1 MRNFWKI
8 VPQGSLVLIGTTAA
22 SYALGLMRDR
32 TFAHTFG
39 ASRALDAYNAAFV
52 LPDFLLNVF
61 VASGIA
67 AAFVPIFTE
76 LFRQDRSKA
85 TQYANTC
92 LTTAGASMA
101 IAGIILI
108 VFARPL
114 SFLAAPGFDATSR
127 TTLVGLL
134 RVLAVSPIIFAASN
148 ALGAM
153 LISQRRFFFY
163 GLSPILYNLG
173 IMLGTILLAPHF
185 GIMGT
190 ALGTL
195 GGALLHLTI
204 RAVDAARAGFRF
216 KLSFT
221 IFTPEFRNTLALM
234 LPKMFG
240 HPVELATFWGF
251 TALAS
256 GLAPGSVAI
265 LNFARNF
272 QSVPVS
278 LVGIAIATATF
289 PILAEAYSLNAMGHF
304 RTVLKGAFWLIFIT
318 TWVMAVITLIVKQ
331 PLIQTI
337 FGGGT
342 FGPQE
347 VIRTASLLGVFALV
361 MPTESLVHI
370 LARAFY
376 ATKNTAIPVVV
387 SILGFCI
394 SLGGAWF
401 LIPRFDILAIPFAFF
416 IASALEVIILMTLLS
431 RRIRRLSSRK
441 SLVS

>member
-1 MRNFWKI
+1 M
-8 VPQGSLVLIGTTAA
+8 LITTTAA

-39 ASRALDAYNAAFV
+39 ASRALDAYNAAFL
-52 LPDFLLNVF
+52 LPDLLLNVF

-67 AAFVPIFTE
+67 AAFVPIVTE

-85 TQYANTC
+85 AQYANTC
-92 LTTAGASMA
+92 LTAAGAWMA

-114 SFLAAPGFDATSR
+114 SFLAAPGFDTQSR
-127 TTLVGLL
+127 ATLVELL
-134 RVLAVSPIIFAASN
+134 RLLAVSPIIFAASN
-148 ALGAM
+148 VFGAM

-163 GLSPILYNLG
+163 GLSPVLYNLG
-173 IMLGTILLAPHF
+173 IILGTILLAPHF

-195 GGALLHLTI
+195 GGALLHLAI
-204 RAVDAARAGFRF
+204 RVVDAARAGFRF
-216 KLSFT
+216 KPSFA
-221 IFTPEFRNTLALM
+221 IFTPEFHNTLALM

-256 GLAPGSVAI
+256 GLTPGSVAV

-289 PILAEAYSLNAMGHF
+289 PILAEAYSQNAVGRF
-304 RTVLKGAFWLIFIT
+304 RATLKRVFWLIFIT
-318 TWVMAVITLIVKQ
+318 TWVMAVVTFIVKQ

-337 FGGGT
+337 FGGGA
-342 FGPQE
+342 FGPQD
-347 VIRTASLLGVFALV
+347 VARTALLLGVFALAI
-361 MPTESLVHI
+361 PTESLVHI

-376 ATKNTAIPVVV
+376 ATKNTVIPVVV
-387 SILGFCI
+387 RILGFCI
-394 SLGGAWF
+394 SLGGAW
-401 LIPRFDILAIPFAFF
+401 LLVPRFDILAIPFAFF
-416 IASALEVIILMTLLS
+416 LASTIEVILLMMLLS
-431 RRIRRLSSRK
+431 RRLRK
-441 SLVS
+441 L

>member
-1 MRNFWKI
+1 M
-8 VPQGSLVLIGTTAA
+8 LITTTAA

-39 ASRALDAYNAAFV
+39 ASRALDAYNAAFL
-52 LPDFLLNVF
+52 LPDLLLNVF

-67 AAFVPIFTE
+67 AAFVPIVTE

-85 TQYANTC
+85 AQYANTC
-92 LTTAGASMA
+92 LTAAGAWMA

-114 SFLAAPGFDATSR
+114 SFLAAPGFDTQSR
-127 TTLVGLL
+127 ATLVELL
-134 RVLAVSPIIFAASN
+134 RLLAVSPIIFAASN
-148 ALGAM
+148 VFGAM

-163 GLSPILYNLG
+163 GLSPVLYN
-173 IMLGTILLAPHF
+173 
-185 GIMGT
+185 
-190 ALGTL
+190 L
-195 GGALLHLTI
+195 GGALLHLAI
-204 RAVDAARAGFRF
+204 RVVDAARAGFRF
-216 KLSFT
+216 KPSFA
-221 IFTPEFRNTLALM
+221 IFTPEFHNTLALM

-256 GLAPGSVAI
+256 GLTPGSVAV

-289 PILAEAYSLNAMGHF
+289 PILAEAYSQNAVGRF
-304 RTVLKGAFWLIFIT
+304 RATLKRVFWLIFIT
-318 TWVMAVITLIVKQ
+318 TWVMAVVTLIVKQ

-337 FGGGT
+337 FGGGA
-342 FGPQE
+342 FGPQD
-347 VIRTASLLGVFALV
+347 VARTALLLGVFALAI
-361 MPTESLVHI
+361 PTESLVHI

-376 ATKNTAIPVVV
+376 ATKNTVIPVVV
-387 SILGFCI
+387 RILGFCI
-394 SLGGAWF
+394 SLGGAW
-401 LIPRFDILAIPFAFF
+401 LLVPRFDILAIPFAFF
-416 IASALEVIILMTLLS
+416 LASTIEVILLMMLLS
-431 RRIRRLSSRK
+431 RRLRK
-441 SLVS
+441 L